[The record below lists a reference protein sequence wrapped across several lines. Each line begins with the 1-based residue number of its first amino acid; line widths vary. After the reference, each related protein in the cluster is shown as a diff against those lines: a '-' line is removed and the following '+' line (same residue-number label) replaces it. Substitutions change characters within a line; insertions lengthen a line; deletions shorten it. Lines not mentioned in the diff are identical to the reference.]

1 MAGCFIHFFL
11 CNLISSVVGAVN
23 MTNGSDEQSANPSD
37 DISILFVKSIKTC
50 ACIGSYRF
58 KRLDIGN
65 DYSSHFCQ
73 GSLQVDFRLK
83 LLGCLPKVTV
93 SERFIRRCSVLK
105 RFKSIISMRSFKGKL
120 TQ

>member
-1 MAGCFIHFFL
+1 
-11 CNLISSVVGAVN
+11 

-37 DISILFVKSIKTC
+37 DISILFVKSI
-50 ACIGSYRF
+50 

-105 RFKSIISMRSFKGKL
+105 GFKSIISMRSFKGKL